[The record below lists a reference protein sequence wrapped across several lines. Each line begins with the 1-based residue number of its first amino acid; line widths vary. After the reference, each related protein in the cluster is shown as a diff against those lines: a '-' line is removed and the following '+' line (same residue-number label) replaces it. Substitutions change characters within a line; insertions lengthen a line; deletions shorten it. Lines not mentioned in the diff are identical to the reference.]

1 VQVSHF
7 RGPNGRVLPKGNI
20 TVYLER
26 FVDVKIPSSV
36 EGGTGE
42 WPDPLVPQVDRYDHE
57 KRNAFPFRLVH
68 GRNQPLWIE
77 VYIPPSTDPGSYH
90 GEVQIS
96 IAGDPK
102 IRVPVD
108 LEVWNFVL
116 PSTSSLVT
124 SFGFSGTRALN
135 QHYGK
140 YTNDDQLYAL
150 TGLYRKAALW
160 HRISIHGGSGVPPA
174 VSLSNGQVRLNW
186 DAFDRELAPALDGR
200 MFSDDEPLY
209 GAKAT
214 SVAVRTAPSLK
225 TSGQQIQYW
234 QRVAEHFREKGWID
248 RLFNYLWDEPKPS
261 EYDAMIRLGKAVHQA
276 DPQLRNLVTAPLRRE
291 WAGVVDI
298 WTPLINCFE
307 HREGHFSDYCDTT
320 VGRTAYDQELAN
332 GKNLWWYQACGSHG
346 CNIVGGD
353 YFRGWPN
360 YAIDLDAAG
369 NRILEWLTWK
379 YNIQGELYFNTDE
392 AFSQTANPWHNVYL
406 FGGNGDGTLF
416 YPGTPATIGGTTHIP
431 VESIRLKL
439 IREGLEDYEYLTM
452 FEKAAGR
459 EVVSRLVDSLVRNT
473 HNFDHDPA
481 KLYGLRQSI
490 GQELNRL
497 SANSQN

>member
-1 VQVSHF
+1 MKYLLCVLAVAAVPLALGSLRSSSGPDLIWWTTHALNKVRPYDAAPASLAQSVRVSTARNEFEPFQIVLRAGAHDIDGVDVQLTHF

-36 EGGTGE
+36 EGGMGE
-42 WPDPLVPQVDRYDHE
+42 WPDPLVPQVDRYEHE

-77 VYIPPSTDPGSYH
+77 VYTPPSTDPGSYH

-140 YTNDDQLYAL
+140 YTNDHQLYAL
-150 TGLYRKAALW
+150 SGLYRKAALW

-200 MFSDDEPLY
+200 MFSEDEPLY

-214 SVAVRTAPSLK
+214 SVGVRTAPSLK

-234 QRVAEHFREKGWID
+234 QRVAEHFRKKGWID

-276 DPQLRNLVTAPLRRE
+276 GPQLRNLVTAPLHRE

-298 WTPLINCFE
+298 
-307 HREGHFSDYCDTT
+307 
-320 VGRTAYDQELAN
+320 
-332 GKNLWWYQACGSHG
+332 
-346 CNIVGGD
+346 
-353 YFRGWPN
+353 
-360 YAIDLDAAG
+360 
-369 NRILEWLTWK
+369 
-379 YNIQGELYFNTDE
+379 
-392 AFSQTANPWHNVYL
+392 
-406 FGGNGDGTLF
+406 
-416 YPGTPATIGGTTHIP
+416 
-431 VESIRLKL
+431 
-439 IREGLEDYEYLTM
+439 
-452 FEKAAGR
+452 
-459 EVVSRLVDSLVRNT
+459 
-473 HNFDHDPA
+473 
-481 KLYGLRQSI
+481 
-490 GQELNRL
+490 
-497 SANSQN
+497 